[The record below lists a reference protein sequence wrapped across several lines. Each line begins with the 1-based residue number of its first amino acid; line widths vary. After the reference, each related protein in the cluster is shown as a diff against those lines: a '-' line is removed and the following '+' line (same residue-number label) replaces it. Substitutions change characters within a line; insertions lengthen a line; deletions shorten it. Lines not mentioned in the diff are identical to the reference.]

1 MGTVIGPQMFF
12 LGWNGAGITMTGG
25 HETMLFTAW
34 FGQYLYSDH
43 RRANATGTAIQ
54 IFGNDHYV
62 WNTIVFGGKIGVH
75 VKNPA
80 TIVSGVHTW
89 NLGTSYGGIGI
100 LNEATQNRFLG
111 CYLDGNDLWISSPIE
126 DVSVEDGFFLYDAQ
140 IILNAT
146 KGNSQIHGLSI
157 HDNQFF
163 AYTGSVT
170 PTIAL
175 NEQNGNY
182 FKNISQVVIQDNLI
196 YGPRSFKQ
204 AKVSKSVRV
213 ESSSMVQVNFT
224 DELLF
229 DLKWIPIAWID
240 YTVQFNDV
248 NQAGMFIGH
257 SLSEA
262 KNGVVTIQFSQAS
275 DVTVYVTV
283 DQSLNASQ

>member
-1 MGTVIGPQMFF
+1 M
-12 LGWNGAGITMTGG
+12 NG
-25 HETMLFTAW
+25 
-34 FGQYLYSDH
+34 SS
-43 RRANATGTAIQ
+43 ATIM
-54 IFGNDHYV
+54 
-62 WNTIVFGGKIGVH
+62 NTIVFGGKIGVH

-80 TIVSGVHTW
+80 TLVSGVHTW

-100 LNEATQNRFLG
+100 LNEATQNRFTG

-140 IILNAT
+140 VILIALQ
-146 KGNSQIHGLSI
+146 GNSQIHGLSI

-163 AYTGSVT
+163 AYSGNLT

-182 FKNISQVVIQDNLI
+182 FKNISQVVIEGNLV

-204 AKVSKSVRV
+204 NKISKVVTVTNSK
-213 ESSSMVQVNFT
+213 MAQIDFT
-224 DELLF
+224 NDLLF

-240 YTVQFNDV
+240 YTVQYNDA
-248 NQAGMFIGH
+248 NQATQFIAH
-257 SLSEA
+257 SLTQP
-262 KNGVVTIQFSQAS
+262 KDGVVTIQFAQEVDA
-275 DVTVYVTV
+275 TVFITV